1 MEAARSLLPEWIQ
14 YSDDTS
20 HYSVANLEFSS
31 QSNTS
36 VQAAASGW
44 GAIKTP
50 GAECDCMV
58 LPEHY
63 KQLGRQR
70 GLIVLLAICVS
81 EEQA

>member
-1 MEAARSLLPEWIQ
+1 MGAARSLLPEWIR
-14 YSDDTS
+14 YSDDTC
-20 HYSVANLEFSS
+20 HYSVANLELSS

-50 GAECDCMV
+50 GAQCDCMV

-63 KQLGRQR
+63 KQLERQHR
-70 GLIVLLAICVS
+70 LIILLAICVS